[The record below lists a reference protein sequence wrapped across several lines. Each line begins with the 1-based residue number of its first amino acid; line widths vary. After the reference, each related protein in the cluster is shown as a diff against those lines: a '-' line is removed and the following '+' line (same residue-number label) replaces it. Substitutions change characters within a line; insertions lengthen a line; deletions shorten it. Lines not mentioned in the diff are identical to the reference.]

1 MKQSAISP
9 ASISPAT
16 ISPAMISLQGV
27 TKRFGN
33 FAAVDAATFDIAA
46 GEFFSLLGPSGCG
59 KTTLLRMIG
68 GFERQSAGAILIDGD
83 PMGVCPPNQRPT
95 NMVFQSYAIF
105 PHLDVAENIA
115 YGLVNRGF
123 DKGTIA
129 SKVAQALDMV
139 RLGGLGNRR
148 TNQLSG
154 GQRQRV
160 ALARAIVCEPKVL
173 LLDEPLG
180 ALDKK
185 LREEM
190 QIELRLLQ
198 KSLGITFIFVTHDQ
212 EEALSLSDRIAVMA
226 RGKVLQIDTAT
237 ALYERPNC
245 REVAGFIGNM
255 NFFEGRIASI
265 SNGTALVEIGPGQ
278 HIRVPANG
286 NSTPG
291 QSAILAIRPE
301 KIDAHEAAPAG
312 PDSGSSNVIKARAMA
327 GSYLGD
333 RSLILAE
340 WLEGAAPV
348 SVSLQNRRALSNGES
363 FVQGAPIWLTWPVEA
378 GVLLNG

>member
-1 MKQSAISP
+1 MP
-9 ASISPAT
+9 AP
-16 ISPAMISLQGV
+16 MISLKSV
-27 TKRFGN
+27 SKRFGT
-33 FAAVDAATFDIAA
+33 FAAVDSATFDIAP

-68 GFERQSAGAILIDGD
+68 GFERQTDGDILIDGE
-83 PMGVCPPNQRPT
+83 PMGIRPPNQRPT

-105 PHLDVAENIA
+105 PHLDIAENIA
-115 YGLVNRGF
+115 YGLVNRGL
-123 DKGTIA
+123 DKASIA
-129 SKVAQALDMV
+129 KKVGQALEMV
-139 RLGGLGNRR
+139 RLTGLGGRR
-148 TNQLSG
+148 ANQLSG

-226 RGKVLQIDTAT
+226 RGKVLQIDTAA

-265 SNGTALVEIGPGQ
+265 SSGVAAIEIAPGQ
-278 HIRVPANG
+278 HVRVPATNG
-286 NSTPG
+286 AMPG
-291 QSAILAIRPE
+291 QEAIVAVRPE
-301 KIDAHEAAPAG
+301 KIDAVAISPQG
-312 PDSGSSNVIKARAMA
+312 PNIHDVGNVVSGRALA

-333 RSLILAE
+333 RSLLLAD
-340 WLEGAAPV
+340 WREGAAPI
-348 SVSLQNRRALSNGES
+348 SVSLQNRRSAIDADI
-363 FVQGAPIWLTWPVEA
+363 FTKDAKVWLTWPIEA
-378 GVLLNG
+378 GVLLKN

>member
-1 MKQSAISP
+1 MAP
-9 ASISPAT
+9 TNDNRP
-16 ISPAMISLQGV
+16 MISLLGV
-27 TKRFGN
+27 TKKFGS
-33 FAAVDAATFDIAA
+33 FAAVDNATFDIAS

-68 GFERQSAGAILIDGD
+68 GFEQQTSGEILIDGEA
-83 PMGVCPPNQRPT
+83 MGTRPPNHRPT

-105 PHLDVAENIA
+105 PHLDIAENIA
-115 YGLVNRGF
+115 YGLANRPI
-123 DKGTIA
+123 DKATIA
-129 SKVAQALDMV
+129 KKVDAALEMV
-139 RLGGLGNRR
+139 RLTGLGQRR
-148 TNQLSG
+148 PNQLSG

-226 RGKVLQIDTAT
+226 RGQVLQIDSAT
-237 ALYERPNC
+237 ALYEKPNC

-255 NFFEGRIASI
+255 NFFDGRIAAI
-265 SNGTALVEIGPGQ
+265 EGAHAVKAGE
-278 HIRVPANG
+278 
-286 NSTPG
+286 
-291 QSAILAIRPE
+291 SAILAIRPE
-301 KIDAHEAAPAG
+301 KIDATSGQPAPGHNA
-312 PDSGSSNVIKARAMA
+312 IRARTRAS
-327 GSYLGD
+327 SYLGD
-333 RSLILAE
+333 RSLILAQ
-340 WLEGAAPV
+340 WRDDQDPI
-348 SVSLQNRRALSNGES
+348 SVSLQNRHGLVDAGNFPAQDQDL
-363 FVQGAPIWLTWPVEA
+363 WLTWPVEA
-378 GVLLNG
+378 GVLLRD